1 MEASSK
7 LKALKFM
14 KRSAPN
20 QEPTQEEKRIAEQRG
35 KLAGDSR
42 WRLDNPPV
50 VNASKLTVVTD
61 YSPGAAVQ
69 TSTESRKSFNL
80 RDKRGD
86 DDDEG
91 DVDGDGDVNMEASKQ
106 RAHKSL
112 AKNVEKKHQE
122 SVLQKAKQKY
132 SSSLKKK

>member
-20 QEPTQEEKRIAEQRG
+20 QEPTPEEKKIAEERG

-50 VNASKLTVVTD
+50 ITTNKLTVVND

-69 TSTESRKSFNL
+69 MSSESRKSFNL
-80 RDKRGD
+80 RKKGD
-86 DDDEG
+86 DDDHS
-91 DVDGDGDVNMEASKQ
+91 DMDADGDVVMDANAKQ
-106 RAHKSL
+106 RSHKSM

-122 SVLQKAKQKY
+122 SVVQKAKQKY